1 MGQRFAKARRRVRI
15 RSNLLE
21 RLVKRYVDESRRL
34 STRNVNLNIGRH
46 DARRCRRPRR
56 RRLRIHIVSIPLLV
70 LALWLSAVLPRP
82 SPSSAPADDDAPVH
96 LPGSSLSHVLPFFHR
111 RFDFLNQGFQ
121 LAGQAIYQFTLL
133 RVRTCADRD

>member
-1 MGQRFAKARRRVRI
+1 MYPLGFLPFFYSLVPDSVAFAAA
-15 RSNLLE
+15 L
-21 RLVKRYVDESRRL
+21 
-34 STRNVNLNIGRH
+34 
-46 DARRCRRPRR
+46 A
-56 RRLRIHIVSIPLLV
+56 IPLLV